1 MKRYST
7 QTTDGPRVTFWGAA
21 QSVTGSM
28 HLVEAAGRRI
38 LLDCGLVHGKK
49 DEARKRN
56 ASFPF
61 VPASI
66 DAVVLSHAHI
76 DHCGNLPN
84 LVRQGFDG
92 PIYCTP
98 ATRDLL
104 AVVLSD
110 SARIKG
116 HAAVAVG
123 AIQGNSDRSAPPRL
137 YTRSDADRA
146 VLQCV
151 AVPYETPHEI
161 AAGIQLRFLDAGH
174 ILGSAMAELTI
185 TQSGK
190 VSRIMFTGDLGRRGL
205 PFLRE
210 PSDVPSADLL
220 ICESTYG
227 GRFHEGMEQTAVKMS
242 EVVRRTLARGGKV
255 LIPAFSLGRT
265 QIVVHYLRCWMRDG
279 LLPRTPIYVD
289 SPLAA
294 DIAEVYERYSDVVLT
309 AEGPGTPDITYVRTA
324 EDSKAL
330 SESSDPCI
338 VVASGGMCDG
348 GRILTYLRQYI
359 DDPRATIVL
368 VSYQATHSLGHKL
381 LEKGPTVRF
390 HGHVWNKWA
399 EVVELKGFSGH
410 ADQKDF
416 MALLGASAGKTRQV
430 RLVHGE
436 PEQAA
441 ALAKSLREH
450 GFTDVKAPHLKD
462 TAEVA

>member
-1 MKRYST
+1 
-7 QTTDGPRVTFWGAA
+7 
-21 QSVTGSM
+21 M
-28 HLVEAAGRRI
+28 HLVEAAGRSI

-56 ASFPF
+56 AVFPF
-61 VPASI
+61 APASI

-104 AVVLSD
+104 GVVLSD
-110 SARIKG
+110 TARILE
-116 HAAVAVG
+116 HAAVPVG
-123 AIQGNSDRSAPPRL
+123 AVAGSGDSATPKL

-146 VLQCV
+146 VLHCIP
-151 AVPYETPHEI
+151 VPYETPQEI
-161 AAGIQLRFLDAGH
+161 AAGVQLRFLDAGH
-174 ILGSAMAELTI
+174 ILGSAMAELTVA
-185 TQSGK
+185 QSGK
-190 VSRIMFTGDLGRRGL
+190 DHRILFTGDLGRCGL
-205 PFLRE
+205 PFLRQ
-210 PSDVPSADLL
+210 PSVVPSADLL

-227 GRFHEGMEQTAVKMS
+227 GRFHEGMEQTAVKMG

-279 LLPRTPIYVD
+279 LLPTTALYVD

-294 DIAEVYERYSDVVLT
+294 DIAEVYERYSDVIQQ

-330 SESSDPCI
+330 SESSEPCI

-348 GRILTYLRQYI
+348 GRILTYLRNPSTI
-359 DDPRATIVL
+359 RARPSCWSAI
-368 VSYQATHSLGHKL
+368 K
-381 LEKGPTVRF
+381 RRIR
-390 HGHVWNKWA
+390 WA
-399 EVVELKGFSGH
+399 PSCWK
-410 ADQKDF
+410 K
-416 MALLGASAGKTRQV
+416 R
-430 RLVHGE
+430 R
-436 PEQAA
+436 
-441 ALAKSLREH
+441 RC
-450 GFTDVKAPHLKD
+450 GFTATSGTNGRRLWN
-462 TAEVA
+462 

>member
-1 MKRYST
+1 
-7 QTTDGPRVTFWGAA
+7 
-21 QSVTGSM
+21 M

-56 ASFPF
+56 AAFPF

-104 AVVLSD
+104 GVVLSD
-110 SARIKG
+110 TARILE
-116 HAAVAVG
+116 HAAVAAG
-123 AIQGNSDRSAPPRL
+123 ADPDNGSVPAPKL

-146 VLQCV
+146 VLHCV
-151 AVPYETPHEI
+151 AVPYETPQEI
-161 AAGIQLRFLDAGH
+161 SAGVQLRFLDAGH
-174 ILGSAMAELTI
+174 ILGSAMAELTV

-190 VSRIMFTGDLGRRGL
+190 ANRILFTGDLGRRGL

-210 PSDVPSADLL
+210 PSDVPAADLL

-242 EVVRRTLARGGKV
+242 EVVNRTLARGGKV

-279 LLPRTPIYVD
+279 LLPRMPIYVD

-294 DIAEVYERYSDVVLT
+294 DIAEVYERYSDVIQQ
-309 AEGPGTPDITYVRTA
+309 AEGPGTPDVTYIRTA
-324 EDSKAL
+324 EESKEL
-330 SESSDPCI
+330 CESAEPCI

-368 VSYQATHSLGHKL
+368 VSYQATHSLGAKL

-410 ADQKDF
+410 ADQNDF
-416 MALLGASAGKTRQV
+416 MALLGASVGGTRQV

-450 GFTDVKAPHLKD
+450 GFTDVKAAHLKEI
-462 TAEVA
+462 AEVA